1 MSTTTESAD
10 NATCADIVGRLR
22 EVFASG
28 YTRTISWRHRQLD
41 GIARLL
47 EEREPDIAEALR
59 ADLGRPAAEAWL
71 GDIASTKG
79 EVEYARKRLRYWMLP
94 RPKPLSLNQLPA
106 FGWTRHEPLGVVL
119 VIAPWNYPVYL
130 ALGPLIAALAA
141 GNTVVLKPSEL
152 APATSTLLSELI
164 PRYLDPDAVVVVE
177 GDAQTTQNLI
187 SQGFDHILFTG
198 GTEIGRRIMEAAAPH
213 LTPVTLELGGK
224 SPVIV
229 ARDADL
235 GVVAR
240 RVAWVKLLNSG
251 QTCIAPD
258 YILVEASVRDE
269 LVSRIASTIEEFL
282 ADRPTGHMRVVN
294 QRQFD
299 RLNDYLDTTSGK
311 IAIGGGRDRNELAME
326 PTVVIDPDPGDAL
339 MQDEIFGPILPIL
352 TVQSIDDAIEFVRA
366 RPKPLGAYLFTTS
379 REIKKKFLRDVSAGG
394 AVINHV
400 GMHVLSPQLP
410 FGGVGESGMGSYHG
424 KTGFETFSHLKSVL
438 SKPIR
443 PDLKMV
449 YPPYTTRTLN
459 LMRKLF

>member
-1 MSTTTESAD
+1 MSTTTD
-10 NATCADIVGRLR
+10 NARTATGADIVDRLR
-22 EVFASG
+22 EAFATG
-28 YTRTISWRHRQLD
+28 RTRTISWRHRQLD

-47 EEREPDIAEALR
+47 KERESDIAEALLT
-59 ADLGRPAAEAWL
+59 DLGRPAAEAWL

-79 EVEYARKRLRYWMLP
+79 EVEYARKRLRLWMLP
-94 RPKPLSLNQLPA
+94 RPRPLSLNQLPA
-106 FGWTRHEPLGVVL
+106 VGWTQHEPLGVVL

-141 GNTVVLKPSEL
+141 GNTAVLKPSEL
-152 APATSTLLSELI
+152 APATSKLLAELI
-164 PRYLDPDAVVVVE
+164 PQYLDSEAVVVVE
-177 GDAQTTQNLI
+177 GDARTTQDLI

-198 GTEIGRRIMEAAAPH
+198 GTEIGRRIMEAAAPR

-235 GVVAR
+235 DVVAR
-240 RVAWVKLLNSG
+240 RVSWVKLLNSG

-258 YILVEASVRDE
+258 YVLVEESVRDE
-269 LVSRIASTIEEFL
+269 LVSKIASTVAEFL
-282 ADRPTGHMRVVN
+282 ADRPTKSLRIVN

-299 RLNDYLDTTSGK
+299 RLSGYLGNTSGR
-311 IAIGGGRDRNELAME
+311 IALGGGCDRDSLTME
-326 PTVVIDPDPGDAL
+326 PTVVVDPDPDDAI
-339 MQDEIFGPILPIL
+339 MRDEIFGPLLPIL
-352 TVQSIDDAIEFVRA
+352 TVTSTDEALAFVRA
-366 RPKPLGAYLFTTS
+366 RPKPLGAYLFTAS
-379 REIKKKFLRDVSAGG
+379 RKVKKNFLREVSAGG

-424 KTGFETFSHLKSVL
+424 KTGFETFSHRKSVL
-438 SKPIR
+438 SKPLH
-443 PDLKMV
+443 PDPRLV
-449 YPPYTTRTLN
+449 YPPYTARTLS